1 MTDKEL
7 WIMIR
12 RALLMVVKAIE
23 RRWGLDECGKGV
35 IIEPTERDSVSVA

>member
-12 RALLMVVKAIE
+12 RALLMVVDAIE
-23 RRWGLDECGKGV
+23 RRWALGKYAKGV
-35 IIEPTERDSVSVA
+35 IIEPTEHDSVSVA